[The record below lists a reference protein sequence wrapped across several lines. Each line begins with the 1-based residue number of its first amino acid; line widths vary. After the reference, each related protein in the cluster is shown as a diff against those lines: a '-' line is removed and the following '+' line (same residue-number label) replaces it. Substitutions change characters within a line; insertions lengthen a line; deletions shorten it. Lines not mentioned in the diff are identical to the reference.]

1 MIKLRHILLF
11 IVALG
16 SMALLTACNTPM
28 VLDPKGMIAAHEKKL
43 MIDALLLMSTIVVP
57 VIILTL
63 LIARKY
69 RASNTKAK
77 YTPNWAHGTALE
89 AGWWVLPIIIIAVL
103 GTMTWRTTHELD
115 PYKPLDVKGA
125 GQPVTIQVIALDW
138 KWLFIYPDQNIATVN
153 YIEFPVNTPVNFL
166 ITSDAPMNSFQIPQL
181 GGQIYAMAGMQTKL
195 HLIADTPGDYK
206 GRSVSFSGEGFTGM
220 TFIAHVGS
228 QQEFDTWVK
237 SVKAS
242 KNTLDMNAYN
252 QLVKP
257 SENNPVMLFSSVTN
271 NLFSNVIMK
280 YMGPDM
286 SHTENNQNTMQH
298 SNKN

>member
-1 MIKLRHILLF
+1 MIKLRHVLLF
-11 IVALG
+11 IVTLG
-16 SMALLTACNTPM
+16 SIGLLTACNTPM

-43 MIDALLLMSTIVVP
+43 MIDALLLMLTIVIP

-77 YTPNWAHGTALE
+77 YSPNWAHGTALE
-89 AGWWVLPIIIIAVL
+89 AGWWVLPIIIISVL

-195 HLIADTPGDYK
+195 HLIADAPGDYK
-206 GRSVSFSGEGFTGM
+206 GRSVSFSGQGFTGM
-220 TFIAHVGS
+220 TFIAHAGS
-228 QQEFDTWVK
+228 EQEFDAWVK

-242 KNTLDMNAYN
+242 KNILDMNTYN
-252 QLVKP
+252 KLVQP

-271 NLFSNVIMK
+271 NLFGNVIMK

-286 SHTENNQNTMQH
+286 SHMSNNQNTMQH

>member
-1 MIKLRHILLF
+1 
-11 IVALG
+11 
-16 SMALLTACNTPM
+16 M

-43 MIDALLLMSTIVVP
+43 MIDALLLMLTIVIP

-77 YTPNWAHGTALE
+77 YSPNWAHGTALE
-89 AGWWVLPIIIIAVL
+89 AGWWVLPIIIISVL

-195 HLIADTPGDYK
+195 HLIADAPGDYK
-206 GRSVSFSGEGFTGM
+206 GRSVSFSGQGFTGM
-220 TFIAHVGS
+220 TFIAHAGS
-228 QQEFDTWVK
+228 EQEFDAWVK

-242 KNTLDMNAYN
+242 KNILDMNTYN
-252 QLVKP
+252 KLVQP

-271 NLFSNVIMK
+271 NLFGNVIMK

-286 SHTENNQNTMQH
+286 SHMSNNQNTMQH

>member
-1 MIKLRHILLF
+1 MIKLRHVLLS
-11 IVALG
+11 IVTLG
-16 SMALLTACNTPM
+16 SIALLTACNTPM
-28 VLDPKGMIAAHEKKL
+28 ILDPKGMIAAHEKQL
-43 MIDALLLMSTIVVP
+43 MIDALLLMLTIVVP

-77 YTPNWAHGTALE
+77 YSPNWAHGTALE
-89 AGWWVLPIIIIAVL
+89 AGWWILPIIIISVL

-115 PYKPLDVKGA
+115 PYKPLDVPGA
-125 GQPVTIQVIALDW
+125 GKPVTIQVIALDW
-138 KWLFIYPDQNIATVN
+138 KWLFIYPDQNIATIN
-153 YIEFPVNTPVNFL
+153 YIDFPVNTPVNFL

-195 HLIADTPGDYK
+195 HLIANAPGDYK

-220 TFIAHVGS
+220 TFIAHAGT
-228 QQEFDTWVK
+228 QQEFDAWVK

-242 KNTLDMNAYN
+242 KNTLDMNTYN
-252 QLVKP
+252 QLVQP

-271 NLFSNVIMK
+271 NLFANVIMK

-286 SHTENNQNTMQH
+286 SQMSNDQNTMQH